1 MTTTPKPSESK
12 SAAKKPVS
20 ADDKPNLS
28 YEEARDQLEQVVR
41 QLEQQNVPLEESMQL
56 WERGEELARICE
68 EWLNGARKKLS
79 DAVANR
85 KKDQA

>member
-1 MTTTPKPSESK
+1 MTTSPKPNASK
-12 SAAKKPVS
+12 STAKKS
-20 ADDKPNLS
+20 EAAADQPQLS

-41 QLEQQNVPLEESMQL
+41 ELEQQNVPLEESMQL

-68 EWLNGARKKLS
+68 EWLSGARKKLS
-79 DAVANR
+79 EAVANR

>member
-1 MTTTPKPSESK
+1 MTTNPKTTTGKP
-12 SAAKKPVS
+12 AAKKAELS
-20 ADDKPNLS
+20 ATESNLS

-41 QLEQQNVPLEESMQL
+41 ALEQQNVPLEESMQL

-68 EWLNGARKKLS
+68 EWLSGARKKLAE
-79 DAVANR
+79 AVAAR